1 MRFCCCG
8 KLMTRTD
15 FGFECVCGA
24 KTDEEGNA
32 LTDGDGRKMVDE
44 AARIAAIKAKYHSK
58 YPNMS
63 DPLVRVTRPE
73 YESETEDETFS
84 DVLRPSAKKRREG
97 NFSVENAYKA
107 SPPCAR
113 IQE

>member
-1 MRFCCCG
+1 
-8 KLMTRTD
+8 MTRTD

-84 DVLRPSAKKRREG
+84 DVPPSEREKKKRGKFFR
-97 NFSVENAYKA
+97 
-107 SPPCAR
+107 
-113 IQE
+113 

>member
-1 MRFCCCG
+1 MRFCCCCG
-8 KLMTRTD
+8 KLMTRTE

-32 LTDGDGRKMVDE
+32 LTDGDVRKKVDE

-84 DVLRPSAKKRREG
+84 DVRPSEREKKKRGKFFR
-97 NFSVENAYKA
+97 
-107 SPPCAR
+107 
-113 IQE
+113 